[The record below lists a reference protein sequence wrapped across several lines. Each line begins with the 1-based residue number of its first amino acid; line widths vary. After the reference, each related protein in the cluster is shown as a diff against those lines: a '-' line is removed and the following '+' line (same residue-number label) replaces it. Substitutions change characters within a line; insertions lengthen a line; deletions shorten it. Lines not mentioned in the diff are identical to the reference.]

1 MLTLVTVRQ
10 VCPFLTAIL
19 KKAWTG
25 LTGSVRHPVGSG
37 TVKAPGVKARV
48 GNALTKLGAQ
58 NRTHAVVIAYE
69 ADLVVPGVTG

>member
-1 MLTLVTVRQ
+1 MSLEKT
-10 VCPFLTAIL
+10 
-19 KKAWTG
+19 
-25 LTGSVRHPVGSG
+25 
-37 TVKAPGVKARV
+37 VKARV